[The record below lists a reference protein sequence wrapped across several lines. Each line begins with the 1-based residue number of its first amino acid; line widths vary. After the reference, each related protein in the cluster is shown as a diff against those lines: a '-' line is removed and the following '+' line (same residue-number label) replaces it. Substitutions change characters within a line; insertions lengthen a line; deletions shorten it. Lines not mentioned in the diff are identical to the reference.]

1 MVLFGHHRYLL
12 IWKVNIAT
20 IIIIAFRTTITILLF
35 LRYSFVHIE
44 KLDLLDAG
52 WRCDGA
58 VSCHPSAS
66 GSYRKPEVLTWRAIF
81 LIILACPL
89 LLLLIL
95 YHLCDVVFGGGL
107 KRYLIWV
114 YLCHI
119 ILFDHEHLL
128 SLLIDIDFKIIWGD
142 ISSPRP
148 GPASTSIDHDT
159 GGLLL
164 ACLIII
170 FG

>member
-12 IWKVNIAT
+12 IWKVYIAT
-20 IIIIAFRTTITILLF
+20 IIIIIAFRTTITILLF

-44 KLDLLDAG
+44 KLDLLNTG
-52 WRCDGA
+52 WRCNGA

-89 LLLLIL
+89 LLFLIL
-95 YHLCDVVFGGGL
+95 YHLCDVVFDGGL

-114 YLCHI
+114 YLSHI

-128 SLLIDIDFKIIWGD
+128 SFLVYIDLKIVWC
-142 ISSPRP
+142 SVSCPRP
-148 GPASTSIDHDT
+148 GTIDK
-159 GGLLL
+159 GRLLL
-164 ACLIII
+164 ARLITI
-170 FG
+170 FR